1 MQKRSSK
8 WHPEKRSSPSM
19 LWLLKSSCSTGPH
32 QGNSCSSATVRE
44 CANNKEV
51 FGTSSA
57 HSSLSSCSNAS
68 QKAAVSAAAL
78 LVPMSAATTGRNQ
91 QLYPQGTNRPQT
103 VQAIAQQQ
111 QLVCAS
117 SRLCGQHAS
126 YVITTSLS
134 TAAALRSCCCVA
146 HMLFPSNQLHLHC
159 CTARATPN
167 RSTCTQT
174 ASAHVAIHVAPLLE
188 CM

>member
-91 QLYPQGTNRPQT
+91 QLYPHGTNRPQT
-103 VQAIAQQQ
+103 VQAIAQKQ

-117 SRLCGQHAS
+117 CRLCRQHAS
-126 YVITTSLS
+126 YVIPPVCQQQRPCAPAAVSHTCCSRPTSCTC
-134 TAAALRSCCCVA
+134 TAALHVQCPTEAPAHRQPLRMWLS
-146 HMLFPSNQLHLHC
+146 M
-159 CTARATPN
+159 
-167 RSTCTQT
+167 
-174 ASAHVAIHVAPLLE
+174 
-188 CM
+188 